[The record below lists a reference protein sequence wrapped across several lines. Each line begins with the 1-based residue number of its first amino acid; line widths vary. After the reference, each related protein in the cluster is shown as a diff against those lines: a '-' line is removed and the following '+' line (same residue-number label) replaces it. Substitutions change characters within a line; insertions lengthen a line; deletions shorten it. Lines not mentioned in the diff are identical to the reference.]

1 LKKGIQISVELKSII
16 GVFSSELGKLAI
28 PEGSGSSE
36 VLFIVIEILQGLLV
50 FSFTL
55 KGILK
60 LLSSVGFVSEGEVL
74 GFKGNDLV
82 LKFDFPS
89 SSSSQSFL
97 EILDLLLE
105 FNNLVFLFVE
115 ESGEVKVSGS
125 TLIIDGGVLDS
136 SSEESIKFV
145 LDQKES
151 SIELISVLALNGESV
166 VAGEVVGSEFEDG
179 VFEGGDLGV
188 VAGAGND
195 HTVVEI

>member
-1 LKKGIQISVELKSII
+1 MKKGIQISVELKSII
-16 GVFSSELGKLAI
+16 GVFSSELGKLAV

-105 FNNLVFLFVE
+105 LNNLSFLLVE

-151 SIELISVLALNGESV
+151 SIDFVSVLSLN
-166 VAGEVVGSEFEDG
+166 
-179 VFEGGDLGV
+179 
-188 VAGAGND
+188 
-195 HTVVEI
+195 